1 MAGRDTTLEYAGLPE
16 LAQSQAGEGGLLSA
30 RNIKIFLAVAVLAGA
45 FGYFAF
51 VAFES
56 AKRFYYTVGEVHE
69 SAVDGQVVRVSGKLV
84 PDSFHREEGSTLA
97 RFTLTDGS
105 QTLAAVH
112 DGVVPDLFFNEH
124 SEIILEGAL
133 RPDGVFES
141 HDVSVKCPSKYIA
154 ASG

>member
-1 MAGRDTTLEYAGLPE
+1 MNQSVDSPE
-16 LAQSQAGEGGLLSA
+16 PTAQEDGSLSA
-30 RNIKIFLAVAVLAGA
+30 HRVKVFLGLAVLVGA

-56 AKRFYYTVGEVHE
+56 ATRFYYTVGEFQEVAQE
-69 SAVDGQVVRVSGKLV
+69 RKGQVVRVSGKLV
-84 PDSFHREEGSTLA
+84 LESFHREDGSTLA

-105 QTLAAVH
+105 QTMAAVH

-124 SEIILEGAL
+124 SDIILEGAL

-154 ASG
+154 SS

>member
-1 MAGRDTTLEYAGLPE
+1 MALEQAGLPQ
-16 LAQSQAGEGGLLSA
+16 LSQVQGGEEGLLTA
-30 RNIKIFLAVAVLAGA
+30 RKVKIFLAVAVLAGA

-56 AKRFYYTVGEVHE
+56 ATRFYYTVGEVHE
-69 SAVDGQVVRVSGKLV
+69 SAREGEVVRVSGKLV
-84 PDSFHREEGSTLA
+84 PDSFLREEDSTLA
-97 RFTLTDGS
+97 RFTLTDGT
-105 QTLAAVH
+105 QNLTAIH

-124 SEIILEGAL
+124 SEIILEGEL

-141 HDVSVKCPSKYIA
+141 HDVTVKCPSKYIA